1 MYDMLAGLICFVT
14 MSVSLIFGTR
24 ITWHYGKKCQF
35 WETVEDRKH
44 ILRGIF
50 PVAVLIY
57 SLGFISLFSLLFEGF
72 GTILLYAFI
81 SAVVLTVMMFS
92 IAMPEMTRRP
102 PHPFAHEFQ
111 DVNGKDKRSEDDAND
126 EDTSHFLR

>member
-1 MYDMLAGLICFVT
+1 MYEMLAGLICFVT

-24 ITWHYGKKCQF
+24 ITWHYGRKCQF
-35 WETVEDRKH
+35 RELAGDRKQ

-57 SLGFISLFSLLFEGF
+57 SLGFISLFSLIFDGF
-72 GTILLYAFI
+72 GTILLYAFT
-81 SAVVLTVMMFS
+81 SAVVLTAMVFS

-102 PHPFAHEFQ
+102 AHPFAPMEE
-111 DVNGKDKRSEDDAND
+111 DIPDNDKGWEND
-126 EDTSHFLR
+126 EDDDTSSFLR